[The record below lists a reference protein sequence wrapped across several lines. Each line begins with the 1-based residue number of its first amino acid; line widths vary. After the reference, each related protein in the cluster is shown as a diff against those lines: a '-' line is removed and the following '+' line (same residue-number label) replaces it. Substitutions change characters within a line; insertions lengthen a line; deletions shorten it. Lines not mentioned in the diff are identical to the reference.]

1 MRMPVGRSNS
11 AQRWEG
17 RNSDGWRRIAVAV
30 AVAMTLAGCTH
41 RYVVPNGDPDS
52 KYSPPALQGRIMAV
66 GPQQI
71 TVMADGGETVEI
83 DTPSETKYFKL
94 AGGLVLRPE
103 LVVGQRVRVW
113 YESANPKPGAPRHA
127 AAVLLAS
134 LDPGDDWPK

>member
-1 MRMPVGRSNS
+1 MPVGRSTS
-11 AQRWEG
+11 VQKWEG
-17 RNSDGWRRIAVAV
+17 RRSQGWRRIAVAL

-41 RYVVPNGDPDS
+41 RYVVPNGDPES
-52 KYSPPALQGRIMAV
+52 EYSPPALQGRITAV

-83 DTPSETKYFKL
+83 DTPAETKYFKL

-113 YESANPKPGAPRHA
+113 YQSANPKPGDPKQ
-127 AAVLLAS
+127 AVVVMLAS
-134 LDPGDDWPK
+134 LDPADDWPK